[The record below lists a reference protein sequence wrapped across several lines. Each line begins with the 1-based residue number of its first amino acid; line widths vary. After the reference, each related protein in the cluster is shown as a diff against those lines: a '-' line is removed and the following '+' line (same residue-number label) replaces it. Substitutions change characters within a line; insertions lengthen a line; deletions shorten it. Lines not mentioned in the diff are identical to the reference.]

1 MTIGNQPIV
10 LDNLTHNYDFT
21 DYVSGATIT
30 NMLSSAESASLSNS
44 PDHNKVGYIEL
55 DGNDQHITLDNDYG
69 MGNSGPEMTLE
80 LGFRIPTG
88 ASNTIWLLT
97 TNGGSVS
104 IDSANSSHTFAIARD
119 SNSKLRFNCLVGS
132 NSFSGGEKSRVSTA
146 DLPTNV
152 WIHLCVRVEN
162 NGSSG
167 IGVQA
172 LVNNVSYV
180 SGNNK
185 SSGLSSPYRFSGA
198 NNAFVVGRDGRTGS
212 NYYPLEVAYFRRYSV
227 KLTDVQVTQNYN
239 HHAARFGAY

>member
-44 PDHNKVGYIEL
+44 PDHNKLGYIEL

-69 MGNSGPEMTLE
+69 MGDSGPEMTLE

-104 IDSANSSHTFAIARD
+104 IDSANSAHTFALARD
-119 SNSKLRFNCLVGS
+119 SNSKLTFATLVGS
-132 NSFSGGEKSRVSTA
+132 NSFDQKYVSSTE

-152 WIHLCVRVEN
+152 WIHLCVRVGN

-167 IGVQA
+167 IG
-172 LVNNVSYV
+172 LNLKVNNVQYSNLSQNYK
-180 SGNNK
+180 SG
-185 SSGLSSPYRFSGA
+185 GLSSPYRFNGA

-227 KLTDVQVTQNYN
+227 KLTDLQVTQNYN
-239 HHAARFGAY
+239 HHAGRFGAY